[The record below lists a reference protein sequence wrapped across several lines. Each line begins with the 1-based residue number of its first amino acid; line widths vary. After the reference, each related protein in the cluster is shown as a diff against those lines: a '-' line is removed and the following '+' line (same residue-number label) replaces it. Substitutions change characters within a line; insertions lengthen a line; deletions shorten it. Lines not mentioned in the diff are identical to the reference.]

1 MHINCYAAGDIV
13 SRKTTTDVGR
23 LNGRSGGI
31 AVDYNCYFNSEALQK
46 QGDTV
51 DAPAVAVGVNAN
63 DSALLKN
70 VSGKTKAE
78 LGSDAFAQ
86 LLNDNAARMADAV
99 AEVNAYLETLQER
112 GFVHKNDYT
121 GNDLLTWR
129 AQDGVAGFFAE
140 PAPELPFD
148 DVAAGSWY
156 YDDVAYVFA
165 KGIMVGTGGGHFSPA
180 VATTRGVVVTM
191 LYEYARYKG
200 YDVTKAAD
208 LSGFVDQGSVSD
220 FAVGP
225 MQWAVA
231 QELIFGVGGN
241 AIAPSWLQ
249 CCTVFAKCSPE
260 PGTYICSR
268 HRGAS
273 IRMRPCFAP
282 HAEKV

>member
-1 MHINCYAAGDIV
+1 M
-13 SRKTTTDVGR
+13 
-23 LNGRSGGI
+23 
-31 AVDYNCYFNSEALQK
+31 
-46 QGDTV
+46 
-51 DAPAVAVGVNAN
+51 
-63 DSALLKN
+63 
-70 VSGKTKAE
+70 
-78 LGSDAFAQ
+78 
-86 LLNDNAARMADAV
+86 
-99 AEVNAYLETLQER
+99 
-112 GFVHKNDYT
+112 HKNDYT

-129 AQDGVAGFFAE
+129 AQDGVVGFFAE

-156 YDDVAYVFA
+156 YDFA

-180 VATTRGVVVTM
+180 VATTRGMVVTTLYSMENEPAVTGACPFADVASGSYCEDAITWAAANGIVSGYNAATFCPNDEITREQLATM

-268 HRGAS
+268 HGGAS
-273 IRMRPCFAP
+273 IRMRPRFYA
-282 HAEKV
+282 ARRKTYIFQANF